1 MRRRLLTLLA
11 CGLAMGGLAWWALS
25 PGPSAT
31 AEVPGPAEVSEAP
44 VAVPVVR
51 RVEEEPPDDG
61 ARPTS
66 RMDMR
71 RAAYERRKAEAWVR
85 LDDMVQSGEITEEE
99 AQQLRAITLRTLRR
113 VEHLMDRREDG
124 EISGIGLVVR
134 SIPTRITHLTQ
145 VVDSLG
151 RDRARE
157 IGAIWRER
165 EVADRAQRRSE
176 AGRTQ

>member
-1 MRRRLLTLLA
+1 
-11 CGLAMGGLAWWALS
+11 
-25 PGPSAT
+25 
-31 AEVPGPAEVSEAP
+31 
-44 VAVPVVR
+44 
-51 RVEEEPPDDG
+51 
-61 ARPTS
+61 
-66 RMDMR
+66 MDMR